1 MKLNARLTDQSIHM
15 TTAATVR
22 DPFAC
27 EISPMS
33 LEGSPLQPLERDIV
47 RIGFGGAE
55 GPDALQGRKIALS

>member
-1 MKLNARLTDQSIHM
+1 M

-22 DPFAC
+22 DPFAS
-27 EISPMS
+27 EIIPMN
-33 LEGSPLQPLERDIV
+33 LEGCPLQPLERDIV

>member
-1 MKLNARLTDQSIHM
+1 M

-22 DPFAC
+22 DPFAS
-27 EISPMS
+27 EISPMN
-33 LEGSPLQPLERDIV
+33 LEGCSPLQPLERDIV